1 MAIKLNIV
9 KTPDAVQE
17 TLDQGYLYKDVSFDL
32 NLQNT
37 LGGELFR
44 SNDNTDLR
52 SLYDSNAILTS
63 LKNILT
69 TSPGEKLL
77 NPQFGLDL
85 RDYLFESVTETKAFF
100 IGQDILLGLAA
111 QEPRV
116 TLDEITVIAIPE
128 DSAYEITLSLSIPT
142 LKVYEI
148 SLKGILNND
157 GYTFV

>member
-1 MAIKLNIV
+1 MAIKLNTI
-9 KTPDAVQE
+9 KTPDAVQK
-17 TLDQGYLYKDVSFDL
+17 TLDQGYLYKDISFDL

-37 LGGELFR
+37 AGRELFR
-44 SNDNTDLR
+44 ANDNTDLR
-52 SLYDSNAILTS
+52 SLYDNNAILTS

-85 RDYLFESVTETKAFF
+85 RDYLFEVVTETKAFF

-116 TLDEITVIAIPE
+116 TIDEITIIAVPE
-128 DSAYEITLSLSIPT
+128 DNTYEITIGLSIPS
-142 LKVYEI
+142 LKVYTI
-148 SLKGILNND
+148 SLKGLLNND

>member
-1 MAIKLNIV
+1 MAIKLNTIR
-9 KTPDAVQE
+9 TPDEVQE
-17 TLDQGYLYKDVSFDL
+17 NLDRGYLYKDVSFDL

-44 SNDNTDLR
+44 SNDNKDLR
-52 SLYDSNAILTS
+52 GLYDSNAILTS

-77 NPQFGLDL
+77 NPEFGLDL

-116 TLDEITVIAIPE
+116 SLDEITVIAMPE
-128 DSAYEITLSLSIPT
+128 ENAYEITLGISIPT

-157 GYTFV
+157 GYVFV

>member
-1 MAIKLNIV
+1 MAIKLNTIKASERV
-9 KTPDAVQE
+9 QKTLE
-17 TLDQGYLYKDVSFDL
+17 SGFLYKDVSFDL

-37 LGGELFR
+37 QGRELFR
-44 SNDNTDLR
+44 DNDNKDLR
-52 SLYDSNAILTS
+52 CIFDSNAILTS
-63 LKNILT
+63 IKNILT

-85 RDYLFESVTETKAFF
+85 RDYLFENVTENKAFF

-116 TLDEITVIAIPE
+116 VLDSVEIVAVIDE
-128 DSAYEITLSLSIPT
+128 GEYEITLNLSIPS

-148 SLKGILNND
+148 SLKGVLNND

>member
-77 NPQFGLDL
+77 NPNFGLDL

-148 SLKGILNND
+148 SLKGVLNND

>member
-1 MAIKLNIV
+1 MAIKLNTIR
-9 KTPDAVQE
+9 TPDAVQE
-17 TLDQGYLYKDVSFDL
+17 TLKQGYLYKDVSFDL

-44 SNDNTDLR
+44 SNDNADLR
-52 SLYDSNAILTS
+52 SIYDSSAILTS

-77 NPQFGLDL
+77 NPEFGLDL
-85 RDYLFESVTETKAFF
+85 RDYLFEVVSETKAFF

-116 TLDEITVIAIPE
+116 SLDEIEVIAVPE
-128 DSAYEITLSLSIPT
+128 DNTYEITLSLSIPT

>member
-1 MAIKLNIV
+1 MAIKLNTIR
-9 KTPDAVQE
+9 TPDEVQE
-17 TLDQGYLYKDVSFDL
+17 NLDRGYLYKDVSFDL

-44 SNDNTDLR
+44 SNDNKDLR

-77 NPQFGLDL
+77 NPEFGLDL

-116 TLDEITVIAIPE
+116 SLDEITVIAMPE
-128 DSAYEITLSLSIPT
+128 ENAYEITLGISIPT

-157 GYTFV
+157 GYVFV

>member
-1 MAIKLNIV
+1 MAIKLNTIR
-9 KTPDAVQE
+9 TPDTVQE
-17 TLDQGYLYKDVSFDL
+17 NLDRGYLYKDVSFDL

-77 NPQFGLDL
+77 NPEFGLDL

-116 TLDEITVIAIPE
+116 SLDEITVIAIPE
-128 DSAYEITLSLSIPT
+128 ENAYEITLGISIPT

-157 GYTFV
+157 GYVFV

>member
-1 MAIKLNIV
+1 MAIKLNSIR
-9 KTPDAVQE
+9 TSDTVQD
-17 TLDQGYLYKDVSFDL
+17 TLEQGFLYKDISFDL
-32 NLQNT
+32 SLQNT
-37 LGGELFR
+37 LGRELFR
-44 SNDNTDLR
+44 SNDNSDLR
-52 SLYDSNAILTS
+52 SIYDSNAILTS

-77 NPQFGLDL
+77 NPEFGLDL
-85 RDYLFESVTETKAFF
+85 RDYLFEPVTENRAFF

-116 TLDEITVIAIPE
+116 TIDEITVIPIPE
-128 DSAYEITLSLSIPT
+128 DNAYEITLSISIPT

-148 SLKGILNND
+148 SLKGVLNMD

>member
-37 LGGELFR
+37 LGSELFR

-85 RDYLFESVTETKAFF
+85 RDYLFDSVTETKAFF

-128 DSAYEITLSLSIPT
+128 DSSYEITLSLSIPS

>member
-128 DSAYEITLSLSIPT
+128 DSSYEITLSLSIPT

-148 SLKGILNND
+148 SLKGVLNND

>member
-1 MAIKLNIV
+1 MAIKLNTI
-9 KTPDAVQE
+9 KAPDRVQE
-17 TLDQGYLYKDVSFDL
+17 TIKSGFLYKDVKFDL

-37 LGGELFR
+37 QGRELFR
-44 SNDNTDLR
+44 NNDNKDLEC
-52 SLYDSNAILTS
+52 LFDSNAILTS
-63 LKNILT
+63 IKNILT

-77 NPQFGLDL
+77 NPLFGLDL
-85 RDYLFESVTETKAFF
+85 RDYLFENVTENKAFF
-100 IGQDILLGLAA
+100 IGQDILLGLTS

-116 TLDEITVIAIPE
+116 TIDNVEVVADLDENG
-128 DSAYEITLSLSIPT
+128 YEITLNLSIPS

>member
-1 MAIKLNIV
+1 MAIKLNTIR
-9 KTPDAVQE
+9 TPDEVQE
-17 TLDQGYLYKDVSFDL
+17 NLDRGYLYKDVSFDL

-44 SNDNTDLR
+44 SNDNKDLR
-52 SLYDSNAILTS
+52 SLYDSSAILTS

-77 NPQFGLDL
+77 NPEFGLDL

-116 TLDEITVIAIPE
+116 SLDEITVIAMPE
-128 DSAYEITLSLSIPT
+128 ENAYEITLGISIPT

-157 GYTFV
+157 GYVFV

>member
-1 MAIKLNIV
+1 MAIKLNTI
-9 KTPDAVQE
+9 KTPEAIQE
-17 TLDQGYLYKDVSFDL
+17 SLRAGYLYKDVNFDL

-37 LGGELFR
+37 EGRELFR
-44 SNDNTDLR
+44 SNDNKDLEG
-52 SLYDSNAILTS
+52 LYDSNAILTS

-77 NPQFGLDL
+77 NPLFGLDL
-85 RDYLFESVTETKAFF
+85 RDYLFESVTESKAFF
-100 IGQDILLGLAA
+100 IGQDILLGLST

-116 TLDEITVIAIPE
+116 ILDRVEVVAVIE
-128 DSAYEITLSLSIPT
+128 EGAYEITLFLTIPT
-142 LKVYEI
+142 LKVYAI